1 MKQHPGR
8 FRFLT
13 VTLVGLLLL
22 LYASAAFAQTAT
34 TTRGRLGIGTSISD
48 VGEVVALEGNAPA
61 SVIAPTILVPIDI
74 TSRFRIE
81 PEVGYYRNS
90 TSNERVGTPAQ
101 TSTNSSAHL
110 HVGAG
115 AFGLAST
122 ERFTIYYGARVA
134 YLRTTQSIVNPG
146 FSSTFSAPGFFVA
159 PALGGEYFLWDRFSL
174 GAEVQVRYTSSKM
187 TGDGVLTSSGTTTS
201 TTTSTH
207 GAIVVRFY
215 FPG

>member
-8 FRFLT
+8 FRFLI
-13 VTLVGLLLL
+13 VNLVGPLLL
-22 LYASAAFAQTAT
+22 LYASTAFAQTAT

-48 VGEVVALEGNAPA
+48 VGEVVALEGNAPP

-90 TSNERVGTPAQ
+90 TRNERFGTAQ

-122 ERFTIYYGARVA
+122 ERFTIYYGVRVA
-134 YLRTTQSIVNPG
+134 YLRTTESSVNPS
-146 FSSTFSAPGFFVA
+146 FSSTLTAPGFFVA

-187 TGDGVLTSSGTTTS
+187 TGDGVTTSNGTTTN

-215 FPG
+215 VPG